1 MIDLA
6 LVAAIALGGAAGDGT
21 VQGTIRSD
29 RNEPVAG
36 VRVEVPAANI
46 LTWSDS
52 TGAYAIEGLEPGTYE
67 IRFDRFAYDPL
78 TLTVTVPERGAIELD
93 VELRTRF
100 VLLPPISVIAS
111 IGGARGDPRP
121 SSLFRSNGL
130 PEVGS
135 REVPAERIWSS
146 PLAPHPDVL
155 AVLRAVPGIDMA
167 EESPTQVHVR
177 GGSADQNLV
186 LLDGVPVYSPN
197 HTSGV
202 LGAITPDAVSRL
214 HVHAGVLPARY
225 GGRLSSVV
233 DVETR
238 TPGRAGVRIRGGA
251 GVPDIRAAVE
261 APLPRGLGT
270 ILLGGRSTVQDL
282 IEGGPFSRV
291 EASGFDDILGKGSL
305 DVAGGTLA
313 VLSFHSDNWLS
324 SPAGDG
330 GRVPSDA
337 AGDMESEPADVPEIE
352 PDTHNRVRWSSGTDA
367 LSWLRS
373 SDERSE
379 TELRLWRAAARSDVE
394 WGSMQDRHRMKSSL
408 EHWGVSGDLAWKA
421 SSSVGRAGLAVEWL
435 SSAYETESPDAGLAP
450 RPARAASAA
459 AADPRFAGRPWI
471 VSTYLEH
478 RWIPRD
484 RWMISNGMR
493 AVHVEGHGLE
503 LEPRFS
509 AHYRPGDTWTVSGG
523 FARVHQYVQSLANE
537 ESLLNA
543 AYSVE
548 PLVAAGSSG
557 VPVARSDQVTA
568 ALEARLTGPLT
579 LTLDGYARW
588 LDDLVLVA
596 PATDGPFATI
606 GFARGEGRADGLGAA
621 LVYRGERV
629 DAEAIAEWS
638 QVRRSAGG
646 VTYHPRLERSR
657 SLAVAAAWRVTQA
670 TSLRTAFQAAAGPPT
685 SRLESGF
692 EWKVFD
698 LLSGEVEFVGAPIRA
713 PGKLNADRVPAYVR
727 WDLGIRKRWHYTGP
741 GPEGSITTYLDV
753 INVLG
758 RKNALG
764 YQLGPTGSDLQV
776 LTLRPASILFGIEW
790 SF

>member
-6 LVAAIALGGAAGDGT
+6 LVAALTLGAAAGDGT
-21 VQGTIRSD
+21 VQGTIHSD

-36 VRVEVPAANI
+36 VRVEVPAANV
-46 LTWSDS
+46 LAWSDS

-100 VLLPPISVIAS
+100 VLLPPISVLAS
-111 IGGARGDPRP
+111 SRSAGGDPLS
-121 SSLFRSNGL
+121 SSLFRSSGL

-135 REVPAERIWSS
+135 REVAAERIWSS
-146 PLAPHPDVL
+146 PLAPHPDVF
-155 AVLRAVPGIDMA
+155 APLRAVPGIDMA
-167 EESPTQVHVR
+167 EESPTQIHVR

-214 HVHAGVLPARY
+214 HLHAGVLPARY

-238 TPGRAGVRIRGGA
+238 TPGRADVRVRGGA
-251 GVPDIRAAVE
+251 GVPEIRAAVE

-270 ILLGGRSTVQDL
+270 VLLGGRRTVQDL
-282 IEGGPFSRV
+282 IDGGPFSRI
-291 EASGFDDILGKGSL
+291 ESSGFDDILGKGSL
-305 DVAGGTLA
+305 DLAGGRLE
-313 VLSFHSDNWLS
+313 VLSFHADNWLS
-324 SPAGDG
+324 S
-330 GRVPSDA
+330 A
-337 AGDMESEPADVPEIE
+337 AGDDGRDLPEVAGE

-367 LSWLRS
+367 LSWSRS
-373 SDERSE
+373 SDRGSE

-408 EHWGVSGDLAWKA
+408 EHWGAAGDLAWKA

-435 SSAYETESPDAGLAP
+435 SSAYE
-450 RPARAASAA
+450 ASG
-459 AADPRFAGRPWI
+459 PRFAGRPWV

-484 RWMISNGMR
+484 RWMISNGVR
-493 AVHVEGHGLE
+493 AVHVEDHGLE
-503 LEPRFS
+503 LEPRLS
-509 AHYRPGDTWTVSGG
+509 AHYRPGETWTVSGG
-523 FARVHQYVQSLANE
+523 FARVHQFVQSLANE

-568 ALEARLTGPLT
+568 ALEARLTGALT

-588 LDDLVLVA
+588 LDGLVLVA
-596 PATDGPFATI
+596 PATDGPFATT
-606 GFARGEGRADGLGAA
+606 GFARGEGRADGFGAA
-621 LVYRGERV
+621 LVYRGARI

-638 QVRRSAGG
+638 RVSRSAGG
-646 VTYHPRLERSR
+646 VTYHPRLERGR
-657 SLAVAAAWRVTQA
+657 SLALAGAWRVTQA

-692 EWKVFD
+692 QWEMFD
-698 LLSGEVEFVGAPIRA
+698 PLSGEVEFVGAPIRA

-741 GPEGSITTYLDV
+741 GPEGSITTWLDV

-764 YQLGPTGSDLQV
+764 YQLASTGSGLEV
-776 LTLRPASILFGIEW
+776 LTLRPTSVLFGIDW